1 MTRSGGSAF
10 VAGVCD
16 AVAANGESCVMRFI
30 FLWAIITK
38 NATVRCP
45 FVTRHLILADEEAG
59 VHAFDLTNALEKG
72 AEFVCKALLPYGAMG
87 VGFDEMAIL
96 ADVPGDVIDDGANE
110 IVGVRC
116 DR

>member
-1 MTRSGGSAF
+1 
-10 VAGVCD
+10 
-16 AVAANGESCVMRFI
+16 MRV
-30 FLWAIITK
+30 IITT
-38 NATVRCP
+38 NGTVRCP

-59 VHAFDLTNALEKG
+59 ARAFDIANALEKA